1 MRRRMPKNLQ
11 FDFVDYLEV
20 LTEKLSSNGVS
31 TDIVE
36 QIFSTI
42 KFFLKN
48 NKKYKSVTVATIRN
62 KLASCGCEDNT
73 INNVLNEIYS
83 LYPSLA

>member
-48 NKKYKSVTVATIRN
+48 NKKYKSVTVTTIRN
-62 KLASCGCEDNT
+62 KLASCGC
-73 INNVLNEIYS
+73 
-83 LYPSLA
+83 